1 MPTGMCALARFRT
14 THKSIIRIRSSVAKI
29 HTTRVLHIGDFM
41 KDRNSM
47 NTESN
52 EYSKSAS
59 DEAVAQK
66 DTAFKT
72 GESSPEAEMGSQEKV
87 NPLIPDFMYKH

>member
-1 MPTGMCALARFRT
+1 MAN
-14 THKSIIRIRSSVAKI
+14 I
-29 HTTRVLHIGDFM
+29 HTTRILHIGDFM
-41 KDRNSM
+41 KDRTSM

-59 DEAVAQK
+59 DDAAAQK

-72 GESSPEAEMGSQEKV
+72 GESTPEAEMGPQENV
-87 NPLIPDFMYKH
+87 NTPITYSISKY